1 MPLTIFA
8 TTTNSSSMFPSMHD
22 AALSVSA
29 DTGTQL
35 AAMHKVPFLDLRGAH
50 AELRDELAAAFERVM
65 SSGWYV
71 LGEEVTAFESE
82 FAQYCGVDHCVG
94 VANGLEALELIL
106 RALGIGA
113 GDEVLVPSNTYIATW
128 LAVSNV
134 GAKPVPVEPDM
145 RTYNMNPEC
154 VAAAVTG
161 RTRAIL
167 VVHLYGQS
175 ADMDPILQLAAKRGL
190 AVVEDA
196 AQAHG
201 ARYKGRRVGSLGKA
215 AGFSFYPTKN
225 LGAAGDGG
233 AVTTNDGQ
241 LADRVKVLRNYGS
254 KRKNENEVRGM
265 NSRLDELQAALLRVK
280 LRYLD
285 EWNHRRSGVAG
296 KYLQDLAEL
305 SVVLPHVPSWADPA
319 WHLLVVRSERRDA
332 LQSALA
338 KCGVQTLVQYPIP
351 PHLQPA
357 YRDLGFGPNA
367 FPISERIH
375 REVLSLPMGPHL
387 GRDQQEH
394 VVTALRDFLA
404 LSVR

>member
-1 MPLTIFA
+1 M
-8 TTTNSSSMFPSMHD
+8 N
-22 AALSVSA
+22 
-29 DTGTQL
+29 
-35 AAMHKVPFLDLRGAH
+35 KVPFLDLRGAH
-50 AELRDELAAAFERVM
+50 AELRDELGAAFERVM

-71 LGEEVTAFESE
+71 LGEEVTAFESQ
-82 FAQYCGVDHCVG
+82 FAQYCGVKHCVG

-106 RALGIGA
+106 RALGIGS
-113 GDEVLVPSNTYIATW
+113 GDEVLVPSNTCIPTW

-134 GAKPVPVEPDM
+134 GAKPVPVEPDA
-145 RTYNMNPEC
+145 RTYNMNPDSA
-154 VAAAVTG
+154 AAAVTA

-175 ADMDPILQLAAKRGL
+175 ADMDPILQLAANRGL
-190 AVVEDA
+190 TVVEDA

-225 LGAAGDGG
+225 LGAVGDGG
-233 AVTTNDGQ
+233 AVTTDDGQ
-241 LADRVKVLRNYGS
+241 LADRVRVLRNYGS
-254 KRKNENEVRGM
+254 KHKNENEVRGM

-280 LRYLD
+280 LRHLD
-285 EWNHRRSGVAG
+285 EWNYRRKLVAG
-296 KYLQDLAEL
+296 KYLQELAEL
-305 SVVLPHVPSWADPA
+305 PIVLPHVPSWADPA
-319 WHLLVVRSERRDA
+319 WHIFVVRSECRDD

-338 KCGVQTLVQYPIP
+338 KRGVQTLVQYPIP

-357 YRDLGFGPNA
+357 YRDLGFGSNA

-375 REVLSLPMGPHL
+375 RDVLSLPMGPHL

-394 VVTALRDFLA
+394 VVTALRDSLA
-404 LSVR
+404 LSVK